1 MSPRRLYLVLR
12 ASWWIILIAAV
23 LGGAVAAVITS
34 RSNQQI
40 RRTFVASAPMEF
52 IKLEN
57 ESDDAFERRLNSAK
71 ADADNVLAALG
82 VESDSRLQVTADV
95 AAAELIFRASARQA
109 DEAEELATTFRDEY
123 LNAEQSMTVV
133 ETISDRIDV
142 IVERLEVLNEER
154 ASLTPAPVVVE
165 PDPEVEVQRSLLEA
179 VRADLQNR
187 AEDIAVQIEDAEIAE
202 TLGELLG
209 TTAPP
214 EGEEPDEEVD
224 VAALQAELDTLL
236 NALRDVEARIAEL
249 PVVDPAME
257 ELPLS
262 TVDSLDELV
271 LEQRIQDL
279 EDEYIALSLS
289 LQEESGQ
296 ATVTGDVS
304 VQDTTPEFQ
313 SRLTSGLTGVLV
325 GAFLAAVAVAGF
337 DLFRKKVW
345 VVDDLEELSGLAEVP
360 LRPRVVPDDRPWYT
374 SVGPNRRRREVQTIR
389 AALEAPMA
397 KGPMTVG
404 ITGLRAKSQNVQELA
419 ADLATSLAV
428 AGRSVLLIDTD
439 FDSDTQ
445 LAEYSP
451 ANITLTEMLVSSNG
465 HESSAQ
471 FGKILAGL
479 PEVMEGLTALP
490 SGIGVADAADT
501 VSSEPFRA
509 ALAAAKQQADVV
521 LVAAP
526 AIENPTTTV
535 VAQRMD
541 YMIVAAAQGKATVL
555 DVEDAQLD
563 LARRQVNVIGAVI
576 LSRYRLH
583 MKTPKETV
591 AAVEKKASSSDAAD
605 TKTSTNKSEV

>member
-12 ASWWIILIAAV
+12 ASWWILLIAAI
-23 LGGAVAAVITS
+23 LGGAISVIITS
-34 RSNQQI
+34 RSNEQI

-71 ADADNVLAALG
+71 ADADNVLAAQG
-82 VESDSRLQVTADV
+82 VENDSRLQVTADV

-109 DEAEELATTFRDEY
+109 EEAEELATTFREEY

-165 PDPEVEVQRSLLEA
+165 PDPEVEVQRSLFDA

-209 TTAPP
+209 TTAPA
-214 EGEEPDEEVD
+214 EGEEPEEPVD

-249 PVVDPAME
+249 PAVDPAME
-257 ELPLS
+257 EIPLS

-325 GAFLAAVAVAGF
+325 GIFLAAVAIAGF

-360 LRPRVVPDDRPWYT
+360 LRPRLVPDDRPWYT

-404 ITGLRAKSQNVQELA
+404 LTGLRAKSQNVQELA

-439 FDSDTQ
+439 FDSDTE
-445 LAEYSP
+445 LAEYGP
-451 ANITLTEMLVSSNG
+451 ANVTLTEMLASSTG
-465 HESSAQ
+465 SESGVH
-471 FGKILAGL
+471 FGKTLAAL

-490 SGIGVADAADT
+490 SGIGVGDAADT

-541 YMIVAAAQGKATVL
+541 YMIVAAGQGRATVL

-576 LSRYRLH
+576 LSRYRLR
-583 MKTPKETV
+583 MKAPKETV
-591 AAVEKKASSSDAAD
+591 AAAEKKAGSDDVAEPSTT
-605 TKTSTNKSEV
+605 TKSGT

>member
-71 ADADNVLAALG
+71 LDADNVLAALG

-95 AAAELIFRASARQA
+95 AAAELIFRASARQP

-202 TLGELLG
+202 KLGELLG

-214 EGEEPDEEVD
+214 EGEEPDEEID

-249 PVVDPAME
+249 PAVDPEME

-313 SRLTSGLTGVLV
+313 SRLTSGLTGVFV

-445 LAEYSP
+445 LAEYGP
-451 ANITLTEMLVSSNG
+451 ANITLTEMLVSGNG
-465 HESSAQ
+465 QESSAQ
-471 FGKILAGL
+471 FGKMLAGL

-583 MKTPKETV
+583 MKIPKETV
-591 AAVEKKASSSDAAD
+591 AAVEKKASSSDATA
-605 TKTSTNKSEV
+605 TKSSTNKSEV